1 VRPSIAGCNTFV
13 SLDCVIGLVYIYHV
27 FAGVSRGVKTM
38 FKILDGIPRGIEK
51 QKCVQVIPHFCLIFE
66 NFFET
71 SREYALFSHL
81 LTI

>member
-1 VRPSIAGCNTFV
+1 MRPLSVKAGSFGQM
-13 SLDCVIGLVYIYHV
+13 DCFIGLVYIYYIL
-27 FAGVSRGVKTM
+27 AGVSRGVKTM
-38 FKILDGIPRGIEK
+38 FKILDGIPRGIDK

-71 SREYALFSHL
+71 SRVNALFSHL